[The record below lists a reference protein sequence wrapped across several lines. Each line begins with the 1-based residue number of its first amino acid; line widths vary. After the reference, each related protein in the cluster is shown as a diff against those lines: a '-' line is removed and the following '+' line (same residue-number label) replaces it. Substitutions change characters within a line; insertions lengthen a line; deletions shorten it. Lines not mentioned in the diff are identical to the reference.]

1 MGMQQALTGKHDTR
15 ECEVISWVFLV
26 GAREEEVLVARSC
39 EWFSVLIDRVG
50 LHDPMF
56 MVPTL
61 SHDASDFKH
70 MHAQSCLGT
79 TWQTQGFHYKFTQRT
94 QFVSL

>member
-39 EWFSVLIDRVG
+39 EWFSVLIDRLDHG
-50 LHDPMF
+50 TLLYF
-56 MVPTL
+56 MYP
-61 SHDASDFKH
+61 FP
-70 MHAQSCLGT
+70 
-79 TWQTQGFHYKFTQRT
+79 
-94 QFVSL
+94 